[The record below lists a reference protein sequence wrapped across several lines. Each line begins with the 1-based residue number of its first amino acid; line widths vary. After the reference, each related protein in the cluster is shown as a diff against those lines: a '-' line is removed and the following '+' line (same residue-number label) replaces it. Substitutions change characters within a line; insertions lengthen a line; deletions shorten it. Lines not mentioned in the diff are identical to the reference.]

1 MAVLGLSAM
10 MADERP
16 FRPHVRLRIGV
27 TGHRPGPKLPDDA
40 QPVIAETLERIF
52 SAISDSLTQ
61 ASGGERWAFGKEPA
75 ELAVVSAL
83 AEGADRLVAEAG
95 LAAGASL
102 EVVLP
107 LPKDEY
113 AEDFETPE
121 SKSAFAQLLSRAGSV
136 FALDRPKS
144 ALSRKRGYEAAGLVM
159 LAHADLVIAI
169 WDEGEAAGI
178 GGTGAI
184 VEQAVSEGAPVL
196 VIKPTAPREV
206 RLLWTGDLDLAPGQ
220 VRIEDLRHREGFAL
234 LPEVIHALV
243 APPAEHDALE
253 GLRSFYLE
261 PTRKSRGWPIYSMF
275 LATVGVRKLRL
286 SDFVEQPIDDRL
298 SLEWRARFPDRA
310 PADPLSAEVCGVL
323 LPAVGASDRLAVRYS
338 ELYRSAFVF
347 NFIAAA
353 IAVSLALLGLV
364 TELHWWKAPEIDF
377 LAVKAVLVVMEIGL
391 IWTILGIWRVGAR
404 HQWHQRW
411 LNYRRA
417 AEWMRHL
424 RILSLVGA
432 RSPIAR
438 PRKEPPS
445 RPAAGRAVRLEQDDW
460 VSWYVRSVERLL
472 PLPNR
477 VTDETYLA
485 EVKGAVIGEELNG
498 QIAYHHAN
506 SHRME
511 MVAHRL
517 HVNGLVLFITPAVV
531 GAIYLIAF
539 GVQAFTGWKCAED
552 IRFFVT
558 GLTAA
563 LPAFGAALNAV
574 RVQGDFETV
583 GERSAATA
591 ARLASVR
598 NALESEPLDFPRLAD
613 RTQRAAEVMSVDL
626 SEWQTLFRTRP
637 LSLPA

>member
-1 MAVLGLSAM
+1 MSAE
-10 MADERP
+10 ARP
-16 FRPHVRLRIGV
+16 YRPHVRLRIGV
-27 TGHRPGPKLPDDA
+27 SGHRPGPKLPAEVQPDVQRTIDRVFGTIVAHLTDA
-40 QPVIAETLERIF
+40 Q
-52 SAISDSLTQ
+52 
-61 ASGGERWAFGKEPA
+61 GESRWAFGAADPEIV
-75 ELAVVSAL
+75 VVSAL
-83 AEGADRLVAEAG
+83 AEGADRMVAEAG
-95 LAAGASL
+95 MKAGARL
-102 EVVLP
+102 EAVLP
-107 LPKDEY
+107 LPRAEY
-113 AEDFETPE
+113 EKDFETE
-121 SKSAFAQLLSRAGSV
+121 ASRAVFAGLLGRAGSV
-136 FALDRPKS
+136 FELDRPEGP
-144 ALSRKRGYEAAGLVM
+144 LSRKRGYEAAGLVM
-159 LAHADLVIAI
+159 LAHSDLLIAV

-178 GGTGAI
+178 GGTAAI
-184 VEQAVSEGAPVL
+184 VEQAVSEGAPVVL
-196 VIKPTAPREV
+196 INPAEPQAAH
-206 RLLWTGDLDLAPGQ
+206 LLWTGDLDVAPGQ
-220 VRIEDLRHREGFAL
+220 ARIEDLPHRDAFAL
-234 LPEVIHALV
+234 LPAVLHALI
-243 APPAEHDALE
+243 APPAEPDSVE

-261 PTRKSRGWPIYSMF
+261 STLKSRGWPIYSMF
-275 LATVGVRKLRL
+275 LAATGVRKLRW
-286 SDFVEQPIDDRL
+286 SDFVEPPARTDEL
-298 SLEWRARFPDRA
+298 SLDWRARFPDRA

-338 ELYRSAFVF
+338 EFYRSAFVF

-353 IAVSLALLGLV
+353 IAVSLALLGLT
-364 TELHWWKAPEIDF
+364 TELHWWPAPEIQL
-377 LAVKAVLVVMEIGL
+377 LAVKAVLVVLEIVL
-391 IWTILGIWRVGAR
+391 IWTILVIWQVGAR
-404 HQWHQRW
+404 RQWHQRW

-438 PRKEPPS
+438 PRKEPPQRGES
-445 RPAAGRAVRLEQDDW
+445 ARGARLEQDDW

-477 VTDETYLA
+477 VTDAAYLA
-485 EVKGAVIGEELNG
+485 EVRGAVIDAELNG

-511 MVAHRL
+511 QVAHRL

-531 GAIYLIAF
+531 GVVFLAAF
-539 GVQAFTGWKCAED
+539 LTQAVTGWKCAED

-591 ARLASVR
+591 ARLASLR
-598 NALESEPLDFPRLAD
+598 NALEREPLEFPRLAD

-637 LSLPA
+637 LNLPA

>member
-1 MAVLGLSAM
+1 MSQG
-10 MADERP
+10 RGP
-16 FRPHVRLRIGV
+16 FRPHVRLRVGV
-27 TGHRPGPKLPDDA
+27 TGHRPGPKLPAAAAAQVHVTLKGLFEALAAALTAAVDDA
-40 QPVIAETLERIF
+40 
-52 SAISDSLTQ
+52 
-61 ASGGERWAFGKEPA
+61 RWAFGAAAA

-83 AEGADRLVAEAG
+83 AEGADRMVAEAG
-95 LAAGASL
+95 LAAGARL
-102 EVVLP
+102 EAVLP
-107 LPKDEY
+107 APRADYEQ
-113 AEDFETPE
+113 DFDTVS
-121 SKSAFAQLLSRAGSV
+121 SKAAFHNLLARSASV
-136 FALDRPKS
+136 FELDRPGGP
-144 ALSRKRGYEAAGLVM
+144 LSQKRGYEAAGLVM
-159 LAHADLVIAI
+159 LAHCDLLVAV

-196 VIKPTAPREV
+196 LINPAAPGQV
-206 RLLWTGDLDLAPGQ
+206 RLLWTGDLELPPGKM
-220 VRIEDLRHREGFAL
+220 RIEDLPQRDAL
-234 LPEVIHALV
+234 AQLPAVVAALV
-243 APPAEHDALE
+243 APPDDGRAQA
-253 GLRSFYLE
+253 GLRAFYRQPAE
-261 PTRKSRGWPIYSMF
+261 RSRGWPLYSIF
-275 LATVGVRKLRL
+275 LWTLGVRALRW
-286 SDFVEQPIDDRL
+286 SDFVEPPIDEREQLD
-298 SLEWRARFPDRA
+298 WRARFPDRQ
-310 PADPLSAEVCGVL
+310 PADPLSAAVCATL
-323 LPAVGASDRLAVRYS
+323 LPAVAACDRLAVRYS

-347 NFIAAA
+347 NFLAAA
-353 IAVSLALLGLV
+353 IAVSLALLGLT
-364 TELHWWKAPEIDF
+364 TELHWWKAREIDL
-377 LAVKAVLVVMEIGL
+377 LAVKAVLVTMEIGL
-391 IWTILGIWRVGAR
+391 IWTILSIWRVGER

-417 AEWMRHL
+417 AEWLRHL

-438 PRKEPPS
+438 PRKEP
-445 RPAAGRAVRLEQDDW
+445 RGRSEAKRGVRLEQDDW

-477 VTDETYLA
+477 VTDQVYLT

-531 GAIYLIAF
+531 GGLFLVAF
-539 GVQAFTGWKCAED
+539 LTQAVTGWKCAED

-598 NALESEPLDFPRLAD
+598 GALESEPLDFPRLAD

>member
-1 MAVLGLSAM
+1 MSAE
-10 MADERP
+10 ARP
-16 FRPHVRLRIGV
+16 YRPHVRLRVGV
-27 TGHRPGPKLPDDA
+27 SGHRTGPKLPAEVQPRVQRTIERLFGDILAHLSDA
-40 QPVIAETLERIF
+40 RGDA
-52 SAISDSLTQ
+52 
-61 ASGGERWAFGKEPA
+61 RWAFGAQES
-75 ELAVVSAL
+75 ELVVVSAL
-83 AEGADRLVAEAG
+83 AEGADRMVAEAG
-95 LAAGASL
+95 LRAGARL
-102 EVVLP
+102 EAVLP
-107 LPKDEY
+107 LPRAQYED
-113 AEDFETPE
+113 DFETPA
-121 SKSAFAQLLSRAGSV
+121 SKAAFAALLGRAGSV
-136 FALDRPKS
+136 FELDQPAGAL
-144 ALSRKRGYEAAGLVM
+144 ARKRGYEAAGLVM
-159 LAHADLVIAI
+159 LAHCDILVAV

-178 GGTGAI
+178 GGTAEI
-184 VEQAVSEGAPVL
+184 VEHAVSEGAPVVL
-196 VIKPTAPREV
+196 INPAAPEDA
-206 RLLWTGDLDLAPGQ
+206 RLLWTGDVDVAPGQ
-220 VRIEDLRHREGFAL
+220 VRIEDLPHRDAFAL
-234 LPEVIHALV
+234 LPQVLHALI
-243 APPAEHDALE
+243 APPAEPESVE
-253 GLRSFYLE
+253 GLRAFYLE
-261 PTRKSRGWPIYSMF
+261 STLKSRGWPIYSMF
-275 LATVGVRKLRL
+275 LAAVGVRKLRW
-286 SDFVEQPIDDRL
+286 SDIVEPPPQADPAPLD
-298 SLEWRARFPDRA
+298 WRARFPDRA

-323 LPAVGASDRLAVRYS
+323 LPAAGASDRLAVRYS

-353 IAVSLALLGLV
+353 IAVSLALLGLT
-364 TELHWWKAPEIDF
+364 TELHWWPAPEIQL
-377 LAVKAVLVVMEIGL
+377 LAVKAVLVVMEIAL
-391 IWTILGIWRVGAR
+391 IWTILMIWRVGAK

-438 PRKEPPS
+438 PRKEPPKHGEF
-445 RPAAGRAVRLEQDDW
+445 AKGARLEQDDW

-477 VTDETYLA
+477 VTDAAYLA
-485 EVKGAVIGEELNG
+485 EVRGAVIEAELNG

-511 MVAHRL
+511 QVAHRL
-517 HVNGLVLFITPAVV
+517 HVNGLVLFITPAAV
-531 GAIYLIAF
+531 GAIFLVAF
-539 GVQAFTGWKCAED
+539 VTQAITGLKCAED

-598 NALESEPLDFPRLAD
+598 NALEREPLEFPRLAD

-637 LSLPA
+637 LNLPA

>member
-1 MAVLGLSAM
+1 MTDDG
-10 MADERP
+10 RP
-16 FRPHVRLRIGV
+16 LRPHVRLRIGV
-27 TGHRPGPKLPDDA
+27 TGHRPGPKLPEQARPKIAGALRRVFKALSDELA
-40 QPVIAETLERIF
+40 ATAAGQP
-52 SAISDSLTQ
+52 
-61 ASGGERWAFGKEPA
+61 RWAFGQRA
-75 ELAVVSAL
+75 GELVVVSSL
-83 AEGADRLVAEAG
+83 AEGADRMVAEAG
-95 LAAGASL
+95 LEAGAGL
-102 EVVLP
+102 DVVLP
-107 LPKDEY
+107 LPRADYEQ
-113 AEDFETPE
+113 DFET
-121 SKSAFAQLLSRAGSV
+121 SKSRAEFAELLARANSV
-136 FALDRPKS
+136 FELDRPEGP
-144 ALSRKRGYEAAGLVM
+144 LSRKRGYEAAGLVM
-159 LAHADLVIAI
+159 LAHADLLIAV

-178 GGTGAI
+178 GGTAAI

-196 VIKPTAPREV
+196 LINPSAPDQA
-206 RLLWTGDLDLAPGQ
+206 RLLWTGDLDVAPGQ
-220 VRIEDLRHREGFAL
+220 VRIEDLPRREAFAL
-234 LPEVIHALV
+234 LPEVVRALI
-243 APPAEHDALE
+243 APPAEHAALQ
-253 GLRSFYLE
+253 GLHDFYLE
-261 PTRKSRGWPIYSMF
+261 PTGRSRGWPIYSMF
-275 LATVGVRKLRL
+275 LAAVGVRRL
-286 SDFVEQPIDDRL
+286 SWSDFFEQPPDDRL
-298 SLEWRARFPDRA
+298 SLDWRVRFPDRL
-310 PADPLSAEVCGVL
+310 PADPLSAAVCSTL

-347 NFIAAA
+347 NFLAAA
-353 IAVSLALLGLV
+353 IAVSLALLGLT
-364 TELHWWKAPEIDF
+364 TELHWWKAREIDL
-377 LAVKAVLVVMEIGL
+377 LAVKAVLVTMEIGL
-391 IWTILGIWRVGAR
+391 IWTILSIWRVGER

-417 AEWMRHL
+417 AEWLRHL

-438 PRKEPPS
+438 PRKEP
-445 RPAAGRAVRLEQDDW
+445 RGRSEAKRGVRLEQDDW

-477 VTDETYLA
+477 VTDQVYLT

-531 GAIYLIAF
+531 GGLFLVAF
-539 GVQAFTGWKCAED
+539 LTQAVTGWKCAED

-598 NALESEPLDFPRLAD
+598 GALESEPLDFPRLAD